1 MTRRA
6 LRVGIIGAGRIAQ
19 TYAAVLHGSEQA
31 AAAGVA
37 DQSIDAARALASQLG
52 CQAFDSHRALA
63 DAGGLDLA
71 IVCTPPASHPDV
83 VIDLVRHGV
92 HVLCEKP
99 FSIAPDAAR
108 AMLSAAQ
115 RAGVLLAM
123 ATKFRHTDGVIAA
136 KHQLDSGALGAVR
149 RVDVTFTAPVDM
161 AGRWYSA
168 PRISGGGVLM
178 DNGPHAVDLLR
189 AFLGPIAAVRAREG
203 ARLQNLGVD
212 ETIALEVRNSAGCP
226 GSAALSW
233 NDAATRDDYLTIE
246 GTAGTISVGW
256 RTTRQR
262 STAAA
267 EWRDIAPG
275 YDKLAAFR
283 QQLANFCAAIHGREP
298 LRANADDALASVE
311 VIAAA
316 YASLRE
322 GRWCD
327 VPPAGLNPPSGPSPG
342 WERVG

>member
-1 MTRRA
+1 MTSSQ
-6 LRVGIIGAGRIAQ
+6 LRVGIVGAGRIAR
-19 TYAAVLHGSEQA
+19 TYAAVLHGSDQA
-31 AAAGVA
+31 TAAGVA
-37 DQSIDAARALASQLG
+37 DHSPDAAGALATQLG
-52 CQAFDSHRALA
+52 CPAFDSHRALA
-63 DAGGLDLA
+63 AAGGLDLA
-71 IVCTPPASHPDV
+71 IVCTPPASHPEV
-83 VIDLVRHGV
+83 VIDLVTHGV

-136 KHQLDSGALGAVR
+136 KHLLDSGALGDLR
-149 RVDVTFTAPVDM
+149 RVDVAFTAPVDM
-161 AGRWYSA
+161 AGRWHA
-168 PRISGGGVLM
+168 DPRVSGGGVLM

-189 AFLGPIAAVRAREG
+189 AFLGPITAVRAREG

-212 ETIALEVRNSAGCP
+212 ETIALEVRNTAGCP
-226 GSAALSW
+226 GLVALSW
-233 NDAATRDDYLTIE
+233 TDAAARDDYLTIE

-275 YDKLAAFR
+275 YDKLTAFR

-298 LRANADDALASVE
+298 LRATTDDALASVE
-311 VIAAA
+311 VIAAG
-316 YASLRE
+316 YASLAT
-322 GRWCD
+322 GQWCD
-327 VPPAGLNPPSGPSPG
+327 VPQGAF
-342 WERVG
+342 EVGGS